1 MEVKTESGST
11 FNAAGSGTTA
21 LGIVGTV
28 LGGLATV
35 MSGNGLLGIG
45 ANAGGTRGMPNAN
58 DSNTFVSKAELEM
71 TQELAKKDSEIALLK
86 SEQNTEIK
94 IADVYDRLISK
105 INQNQKEQADW
116 NAQQSVNNATISAA
130 IATNAQSIASLQNC
144 CSQIT
149 KLVIPNSAVCPGWGN
164 VTVTPATAST
174 TA

>member
-1 MEVKTESGST
+1 
-11 FNAAGSGTTA
+11 
-21 LGIVGTV
+21 
-28 LGGLATV
+28 
-35 MSGNGLLGIG
+35 
-45 ANAGGTRGMPNAN
+45 MPNAN

>member
-1 MEVKTESGST
+1 
-11 FNAAGSGTTA
+11 
-21 LGIVGTV
+21 
-28 LGGLATV
+28 
-35 MSGNGLLGIG
+35 
-45 ANAGGTRGMPNAN
+45 MPNAN

-149 KLVIPNSAVCPGWGN
+149 KLVIPNSAVCPGLGN

>member
-1 MEVKTESGST
+1 
-11 FNAAGSGTTA
+11 
-21 LGIVGTV
+21 
-28 LGGLATV
+28 
-35 MSGNGLLGIG
+35 
-45 ANAGGTRGMPNAN
+45 MPNAN

-105 INQNQKEQADW
+105 INQNQKEQSEW

>member
-1 MEVKTESGST
+1 
-11 FNAAGSGTTA
+11 
-21 LGIVGTV
+21 
-28 LGGLATV
+28 
-35 MSGNGLLGIG
+35 
-45 ANAGGTRGMPNAN
+45 MPNAN

-144 CSQIT
+144 CKQIT
-149 KLVIPNSAVCPGWGN
+149 KLVIPNSAVCPGWGE
-164 VTVTPATAST
+164 VTVTPAAK
-174 TA
+174 A